1 MTPIVATPLLFDLD
15 QNSSLS
21 INRLKSDVISKA
33 VKEAGMF
40 VLTFSRQQSTGRS
53 LLLLF
58 ILSFLRIQ
66 TTAHG
71 FLESLSSD
79 ERLITICLPDYGRLY
94 DQMVRNNK
102 FSSEL
107 VKPLIVKIHF
117 RYMNTISVWLGS
129 LDWNQEHRPN
139 NRRSRCLTTT
149 KTLALMLQSWKPII
163 RCASL
168 SINRLAYKQLWNY
181 NNASCITRPTHQLQL
196 ETVCIYPSSTIFFCL

>member
-1 MTPIVATPLLFDLD
+1 
-15 QNSSLS
+15 
-21 INRLKSDVISKA
+21 
-33 VKEAGMF
+33 
-40 VLTFSRQQSTGRS
+40 
-53 LLLLF
+53 
-58 ILSFLRIQ
+58 
-66 TTAHG
+66 
-71 FLESLSSD
+71 
-79 ERLITICLPDYGRLY
+79 
-94 DQMVRNNK
+94 MVRNNK

-196 ETVCIYPSSTIFFCL
+196 ETVCIYPSSTIFFCLCLRSRHTRADSGTMRSIKAINWTQRPILTKFMWLVAAETQEI